1 MQTDRTSSENDVYG
15 RKIFKSLF
23 IEPKDRIRFHGPYNR
38 NVIEHVIITNPTN
51 CLVAY
56 KVKTNSPDRYRVKPV
71 SGMLAPGDK
80 QKITIMMYPLL
91 KNTKPEKLNEIKFRC
106 VFDNIEISK
115 IKDRFE
121 QQKNDLKKNLRM
133 NSSKNSFKIS
143 NLLKRKESET
153 VKSNFHLMALLNKL
167 SPEST
172 TTTTSTVTAYRMS
185 SSSQLSDEDDI
196 LKKIIY
202 PLMVATIVILILYI
216 IVYGINSKFN

>member
-1 MQTDRTSSENDVYG
+1 M
-15 RKIFKSLF
+15 
-23 IEPKDRIRFHGPYNR
+23 
-38 NVIEHVIITNPTN
+38 
-51 CLVAY
+51 
-56 KVKTNSPDRYRVKPV
+56 
-71 SGMLAPGDK
+71 
-80 QKITIMMYPLL
+80 
-91 KNTKPEKLNEIKFRC
+91 NEIKFRC

>member
-80 QKITIMMYPLL
+80 QKITIMMYPLVTTDGSQSL
-91 KNTKPEKLNEIKFRC
+91 GFQQ
-106 VFDNIEISK
+106 FDHN
-115 IKDRFE
+115 
-121 QQKNDLKKNLRM
+121 QQKFM
-133 NSSKNSFKIS
+133 I
-143 NLLKRKESET
+143 
-153 VKSNFHLMALLNKL
+153 
-167 SPEST
+167 
-172 TTTTSTVTAYRMS
+172 AYTFVEEDD
-185 SSSQLSDEDDI
+185 DEDDDDNEYDA
-196 LKKIIY
+196 LE
-202 PLMVATIVILILYI
+202 IVIKHFFFDVICSLILI
-216 IVYGINSKFN
+216 